1 MNNVNYDIKK
11 KITMSCLKSK
21 TYVYLFLKYANKL
34 LVHSFLM
41 ANN

>member
-11 KITMSCLKSK
+11 KIRMSCLKSK

-34 LVHSFLM
+34 LVRGF
-41 ANN
+41 